1 MYIYIYIFMIS
12 FTVVLHICICMYWS
26 PAGHRP
32 RLARLRPLRRSHL
45 AEQRL
50 CGFEGWH
57 RVLSCLG
64 WWYPHEAM
72 IISVSLDCN
81 CNVSRSKES
90 IVSMDFFGGPVMGPS
105 FPTIFPH
112 HWSFLWECGNGGP
125 ITGGPFCFWF
135 PRRSPSPGVSRFLRL
150 VSGASV
156 YLAGAMKVNSKTKSR
171 YMSLGILE
179 SSWSIPKLAMCWL
192 IHENQ
197 KMHGMPAFILIFFC
211 PQMDIIVL
219 ENNLSFLLLSS
230 HNHLPSVQES
240 EKHLFQRNW
249 LDISMSTC

>member
-1 MYIYIYIFMIS
+1 
-12 FTVVLHICICMYWS
+12 
-26 PAGHRP
+26 
-32 RLARLRPLRRSHL
+32 
-45 AEQRL
+45 
-50 CGFEGWH
+50 
-57 RVLSCLG
+57 
-64 WWYPHEAM
+64 
-72 IISVSLDCN
+72 
-81 CNVSRSKES
+81 
-90 IVSMDFFGGPVMGPS
+90 
-105 FPTIFPH
+105 
-112 HWSFLWECGNGGP
+112 
-125 ITGGPFCFWF
+125 
-135 PRRSPSPGVSRFLRL
+135 
-150 VSGASV
+150 
-156 YLAGAMKVNSKTKSR
+156 
-171 YMSLGILE
+171 MSLGILE

>member
-45 AEQRL
+45 ADQRL

-90 IVSMDFFGGPVMGPS
+90 IVSMDFFLGTRDGTFISHNLPTPLEFLMGVWEWGS
-105 FPTIFPH
+105 H
-112 HWSFLWECGNGGP
+112 HWGSFLFLVSKTEP
-125 ITGGPFCFWF
+125 ITGSFTIPTAC
-135 PRRSPSPGVSRFLRL
+135 LRCLCLPCRGNESELQDKVEVYEPWYLGKQL
-150 VSGASV
+150 VD
-156 YLAGAMKVNSKTKSR
+156 SKTRHVLADSWKPKNAWHA
-171 YMSLGILE
+171 GIY
-179 SSWSIPKLAMCWL
+179 SYI
-192 IHENQ
+192 
-197 KMHGMPAFILIFFC
+197 
-211 PQMDIIVL
+211 
-219 ENNLSFLLLSS
+219 LLSPNG
-230 HNHLPSVQES
+230 HHCLGKQLVFFIT
-240 EKHLFQRNW
+240 FQ
-249 LDISMSTC
+249 S